1 MVPQPSLAPGST
13 ARSVTVRTPGSAKAC
28 STLGPVAVAPS
39 PKSQAKL
46 APRDVALADQRR
58 ARSGSAAPAAA
69 RSGPTISMRGA
80 STTVTVVSAVSSAPQ
95 APRASPVMV
104 SVTV

>member
-1 MVPQPSLAPGST
+1 M
-13 ARSVTVRTPGSAKAC
+13 
-28 STLGPVAVAPS
+28 
-39 PKSQAKL
+39 
-46 APRDVALADQRR
+46 
-58 ARSGSAAPAAA
+58 
-69 RSGPTISMRGA
+69 ISMRGA